1 MSKETFSTLST
12 HRVFYNTLSSRGVI
26 DVIHRRKFCLPRET
40 INRWFF
46 NSSIGVFSL
55 SFNSNFLLSE
65 LIKSSKLRRLS
76 ILLDLIRNR
85 NERKKIS
92 MPRNICE
99 FSRFDCVLEF
109 IEVILIEKL
118 SNDLIHD
125 DD

>member
-1 MSKETFSTLST
+1 
-12 HRVFYNTLSSRGVI
+12 
-26 DVIHRRKFCLPRET
+26 
-40 INRWFF
+40 
-46 NSSIGVFSL
+46 
-55 SFNSNFLLSE
+55 
-65 LIKSSKLRRLS
+65 
-76 ILLDLIRNR
+76 
-85 NERKKIS
+85 